1 MVMDRLV
8 ELIKQKRNPCIVG
21 IDPEWSKLPECYKR
35 TAAPADAIGQWA
47 MDVLD
52 AVADVVPAVK
62 PQMAFF
68 EVYGWEG
75 LRVHQQVVRYAQEKG
90 LLVIDDSKRNDI
102 GNTAKAY
109 AYAHLAKNGP
119 IDADFMTVSPFLGTD
134 SIQPF
139 LETAS
144 AEGKGVFVLVKTS
157 NPSSVEISEAVNSH
171 GETIRDWLAS
181 YVYAQGQRI
190 VGASG
195 YSAIGAVV
203 GATYPKEAQQ
213 LRQLMPRQFFLV
225 PGFGA
230 QGGGAED
237 VIPCFNPDGLGA
249 VISSSRGIL
258 YHHLAVKGFD
268 PTREAYRTIVHQQAQ
283 DMQQVVYQALKGAYP
298 EMVY

>member
-119 IDADFMTVSPFLGTD
+119 FWR
-134 SIQPF
+134 Q
-139 LETAS
+139 
-144 AEGKGVFVLVKTS
+144 
-157 NPSSVEISEAVNSH
+157 H
-171 GETIRDWLAS
+171 
-181 YVYAQGQRI
+181 
-190 VGASG
+190 
-195 YSAIGAVV
+195 
-203 GATYPKEAQQ
+203 
-213 LRQLMPRQFFLV
+213 LRR
-225 PGFGA
+225 A
-230 QGGGAED
+230 
-237 VIPCFNPDGLGA
+237 
-249 VISSSRGIL
+249 RGCSCW
-258 YHHLAVKGFD
+258 
-268 PTREAYRTIVHQQAQ
+268 
-283 DMQQVVYQALKGAYP
+283 
-298 EMVY
+298 

>member
-21 IDPEWSKLPECYKR
+21 IDPEWSKLPECYRR

-157 NPSSVEISEAVNSH
+157 NPSSGELSEAVNPK
-171 GETIRDWLAS
+171 GETICDWLAA
-181 YVYAQGQRI
+181 YVHEQGMRC
-190 VGASG
+190 VGTSG
-195 YSAIGAVV
+195 YSSIGTVV
-203 GATYPKEAQQ
+203 GATFPQKAQQ
-213 LRQLMPRQFFLV
+213 LRQVMRNNFFLV

-230 QGGGAED
+230 QGGRPED
-237 VIPCFNPDGLGA
+237 VASCFNEDGLGA
-249 VISSSRGIL
+249 VISSSRGVL
-258 YHHLAVKGFD
+258 YKHGEGSGLDH
-268 PTREAYRTIVHQQAQ
+268 TRASYQDIVRKQAQ
-283 DMQQVVYQALKGAYP
+283 EMQRAVYQELKKACP
-298 EMVY
+298 EMCY